1 MEDVNI
7 IISTETQC
15 LIVKHLYTVEDYL
28 TFNIQVKSGEFAGQ
42 SNFCVPKEKVGE
54 IIQSLEEANKK
65 LLGRSEI
72 DDYDSDAHLVIE
84 ATRLGQVVVSGQI
97 GGSHGEHSMRFKFT
111 SDQTIL
117 ERLINL
123 FSVLIR

>member
-42 SNFCVPKEKVGE
+42 SNFCVSKEKVGE